1 MKRVIATA
9 ALLALPLAA
18 CGEPPHQDILAKAE
32 NVSTKSELVDALG
45 DPTKVTKV
53 GPLETWT
60 YEASNGEVTF
70 VITGD
75 NVALKT
81 ASGGSDKE

>member
-1 MKRVIATA
+1 MKRIIAA
-9 ALLALPLAA
+9 LALLALPLAA
-18 CGEPPHQDILAKAE
+18 CGEPSQQDLLSKAE

-81 ASGGSDKE
+81 AGGASDKQ

>member
-1 MKRVIATA
+1 MKRFIAIA

-18 CGEPPHQDILAKAE
+18 CGEPSQQDILAKAE
-32 NVSTKSELVDALG
+32 NVSTKAELVDALG

-75 NVALKT
+75 SVALKT
-81 ASGGSDKE
+81 AGGASDKQ

>member
-1 MKRVIATA
+1 MS
-9 ALLALPLAA
+9 
-18 CGEPPHQDILAKAE
+18 KAE

-81 ASGGSDKE
+81 AGGASDKH